1 MTDFQTFAAIFAL
14 QNFSTKFKILKK
26 NHFKQKCNGFVTVE
40 IHKIHSWKSW
50 IMCCRQVHQQNQI
63 RIGSGMIVDVRPNLD
78 CHSSPQICGNLIF
91 TRWFIAV
98 ADFWLVI
105 FYSSIL
111 NVVFA
116 RDCHCLN
123 FGWTLRERSFFL
135 LTKKSLNISTI
146 YLWYISLNIRL
157 SMWRKISFVGFMWC
171 NISAIY
177 FDCRTRKKVER

>member
-1 MTDFQTFAAIFAL
+1 MTDFQTFAAVFAL

-40 IHKIHSWKSW
+40 IHTFHSWKSCV
-50 IMCCRQVHQQNQI
+50 MCCRQVHQQHQI

-111 NVVFA
+111 NVVLT
-116 RDCHCLN
+116 RDCHCRK
-123 FGWTLRERSFFL
+123 FGWTLREFFFL
-135 LTKKSLNISTI
+135 PHQKIFEYIHDIPLI
-146 YLWYISLNIRL
+146 YLLKHQIINVKENFLCDVYVVQYISDIFCL
-157 SMWRKISFVGFMWC
+157 
-171 NISAIY
+171 
-177 FDCRTRKKVER
+177 

>member
-1 MTDFQTFAAIFAL
+1 MTDFQTFAAVFAL

-40 IHKIHSWKSW
+40 IRTFHSWKSW
-50 IMCCRQVHQQNQI
+50 IKCCRQVHQQHQI
-63 RIGSGMIVDVRPNLD
+63 RIGSGLIVDVRPNLD
-78 CHSSPQICGNLIF
+78 CHSSPQICVYLIF

-111 NVVFA
+111 NVVFT
-116 RDCHCLN
+116 RDCHCRN

-135 LTKKSLNISTI
+135 LTKKSLNISTT
-146 YLWYISLNIRL
+146 YLWYTTLTIWHTMFCKNAF
-157 SMWRKISFVGFMWC
+157 WSFMLYD
-171 NISAIY
+171 IPIY

>member
-1 MTDFQTFAAIFAL
+1 MADFQTFAAVFAL

-50 IMCCRQVHQQNQI
+50 IKCCRQVHQQNQI
-63 RIGSGMIVDVRPNLD
+63 RIGSGLIVDVRPNLD

-91 TRWFIAV
+91 TRWFIAI

-111 NVVFA
+111 NVVLT
-116 RDCHCLN
+116 RDCHCRK

-135 LTKKSLNISTI
+135 LTKMSLNISTTN
-146 YLWYISLNIRL
+146 LWYTTLTIWQTMFCKNAFR
-157 SMWRKISFVGFMWC
+157 SFMLYD
-171 NISAIY
+171 IPIY
-177 FDCRTRKKVER
+177 FVCKPRKKVER